1 MSRNSKPR
9 IVVIGAGNL
18 PVNFHLPSQQHLAKS
33 GRSVL
38 AAICDINPK
47 AAASAA
53 KEFNIPAVY
62 SNYTEMLNVEKPD
75 GVIVVVP
82 TKFTAPVA
90 SAVLSRG
97 FPVFLEKPPGAS
109 PRECR
114 QIIAASKKGR
124 APSVV
129 AFNRRH
135 CPVLVQGK
143 AEVLKRG
150 AIKGASARMYRFNR
164 DDDDFFYGTGIHS
177 LDALRYFG
185 GDIDRVE
192 LDRRTLAR
200 GERPAYTLIVSY
212 KNGGVGTL
220 SIRPQSGAH
229 VERYEI
235 FGDNTIAFVR
245 AGVGWL
251 VDAPG
256 SCTLYE
262 KNKLIALSDPL
273 KPFAK
278 TRANAKLQS
287 AIAGGFFGENAAFVD
302 ALSGKGKFQ
311 PSAEES
317 LQSVEIAQAV
327 QNGRSWKRR

>member
-1 MSRNSKPR
+1 M
-9 IVVIGAGNL
+9 L
-18 PVNFHLPSQQHLAKS
+18 
-33 GRSVL
+33 
-38 AAICDINPK
+38 K
-47 AAASAA
+47 A
-53 KEFNIPAVY
+53 
-62 SNYTEMLNVEKPD
+62 EKPD

-82 TKFTAPVA
+82 VKFTASVA
-90 SAVLSRG
+90 SAVLSQG

-114 QIIAASKKGR
+114 QIIAASKKGK

-143 AEVLKRG
+143 TEVLKRG
-150 AIKGASARMYRFNR
+150 GIKGASALMYRFNR

-177 LDALRYFG
+177 LDALRYLG

-192 LDRRTLAR
+192 LDHRTLAR
-200 GERPAYTLIVSY
+200 GVRPVYTLIISY

-229 VERYEI
+229 LERYEI
-235 FGDNTIAFVR
+235 LGENAIAFVR

-251 VDAPG
+251 LDAPG
-256 SCTLYE
+256 SCTLYD
-262 KNKLIALSDPL
+262 KNTLIPLPDPL
-273 KPFAK
+273 KKKPFAK
-278 TRANAKLQS
+278 ANAKLKS
-287 AIAGGFFGENAAFVD
+287 AVAGGFFGENAAFVD
-302 ALSGKGKFQ
+302 ALSGKAKFQ

-327 QNGRSWKRR
+327 QSGKSWKRR